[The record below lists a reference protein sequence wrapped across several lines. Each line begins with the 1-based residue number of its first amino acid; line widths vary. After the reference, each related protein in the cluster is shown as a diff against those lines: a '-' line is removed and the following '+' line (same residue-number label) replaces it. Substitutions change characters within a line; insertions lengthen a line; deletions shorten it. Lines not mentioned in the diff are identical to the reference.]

1 MDKDK
6 MDKDKIDKETMKN
19 SKEVLEKLKKANK
32 YNKHNKLE
40 SYNFLKSVK
49 DKEKTVLN
57 YYKRINSGQQSKP
70 LPKPKKL
77 TRKNLTIK
85 YDSKDNSKDNN
96 KDDETENMKEKDNKR
111 EKPKTKIAPRGEEP
125 KKYVIMD

>member
-6 MDKDKIDKETMKN
+6 VKQDNKN
-19 SKEVLEKLKKANK
+19 NK

-40 SYNFLKSVK
+40 SYNFLKSIK
-49 DKEKTVLN
+49 DKEKTVLD
-57 YYKRINSGQQSKP
+57 YYKRINSRIQIKP

-77 TRKNLTIK
+77 TRKNLIK
-85 YDSKDNSKDNN
+85 DKVDG
-96 KDDETENMKEKDNKR
+96 KDDELDNTKEKDNKR

-125 KKYVIMD
+125 KKHVIMD

>member
-6 MDKDKIDKETMKN
+6 VKKDNKT
-19 SKEVLEKLKKANK
+19 NK

-49 DKEKTVLN
+49 DKEKTVLD
-57 YYKRINSGQQSKP
+57 YYKRINNRIQIKP

-77 TRKNLTIK
+77 TRKNLINKDYIK
-85 YDSKDNSKDNN
+85 DTVDSKDDSKDDKLDN
-96 KDDETENMKEKDNKR
+96 TKEKDNKR

-125 KKYVIMD
+125 KKHVIMD

>member
-6 MDKDKIDKETMKN
+6 VKKDNKN
-19 SKEVLEKLKKANK
+19 NK

-49 DKEKTVLN
+49 DKEKTVLD
-57 YYKRINSGQQSKP
+57 YYKRINSRIQVKP

-77 TRKNLTIK
+77 TRKNLIDTN
-85 YDSKDNSKDNN
+85 YSKDNN
-96 KDDETENMKEKDNKR
+96 SKDDELDNTKEKDNKR

-125 KKYVIMD
+125 KKHVIMD

>member
-6 MDKDKIDKETMKN
+6 VKKDNKDNKT
-19 SKEVLEKLKKANK
+19 NK

-49 DKEKTVLN
+49 DKEKTVLD
-57 YYKRINSGQQSKP
+57 YYKRINSRQQSKP

-77 TRKNLTIK
+77 TRKNLIDK
-85 YDSKDNSKDNN
+85 NYSKVDSKDDELDNTKD
-96 KDDETENMKEKDNKR
+96 KDNKR

-125 KKYVIMD
+125 KKHVTMD

>member
-6 MDKDKIDKETMKN
+6 VKKDNKN
-19 SKEVLEKLKKANK
+19 NK

-40 SYNFLKSVK
+40 SYNFLKSIK
-49 DKEKTVLN
+49 DKEKTVLD
-57 YYKRINSGQQSKP
+57 YYKRINSRIQIKP

-77 TRKNLTIK
+77 TRKNLIK
-85 YDSKDNSKDNN
+85 DKVDG
-96 KDDETENMKEKDNKR
+96 KDDELDNTKEKDNKR
-111 EKPKTKIAPRGEEP
+111 DKPKTKIAPRGEEP

>member
-6 MDKDKIDKETMKN
+6 VIKADKY
-19 SKEVLEKLKKANK
+19 NK

-49 DKEKTVLN
+49 DKEKTVLD
-57 YYKRINSGQQSKP
+57 YYKRINSRPQSKP
-70 LPKPKKL
+70 LPKTKKL
-77 TRKNLTIK
+77 TKKNLINK
-85 YDSKDNSKDNN
+85 KQIEVKDDNKDDDKDDG
-96 KDDETENMKEKDNKR
+96 KDDETEYTKEKGNIR
-111 EKPKTKIAPRGEEP
+111 QKPKTKIAPRGEEP